1 MKIHIMEDN
10 HQGLGSK
17 PHATEPIRIS
27 RLPNLPLLLG
37 RTALKSGSYRVGDD
51 LPCLNISVA
60 PFYLNSENLQ
70 RYREICGFQS
80 QQIPATYLIVV
91 AFPLFIRLLLDK
103 SFPLRPMG
111 LVHLRNQI
119 TVEHAFEI
127 TSPISITAAVGASEL
142 TSRGLEWNID
152 TFAQSEGQTV
162 WSARSTFLHRCKTEI
177 KRQAQEPIKPTG
189 EIQEWQ
195 LPADSGRRYARVSGD
210 YNPIH
215 LTDMTA
221 KLLGFKRAIAHGMW
235 SKARCL
241 ATLEKDL
248 PDAGYQV
255 NASFHKPIFLP
266 SSVRYYSEMK
276 GGEQDFYLF
285 NGSGS
290 DMHLQCSIL

>member
-1 MKIHIMEDN
+1 MKEKYK
-10 HQGLGSK
+10 GSGSK
-17 PHATEPIRIS
+17 PHAPESIHIS

-60 PFYLNSENLQ
+60 PFQLNSINLQ

-80 QQIPATYLIVV
+80 QQIPATYLFVV
-91 AFPLFIRLLLDK
+91 AFPLFTRLLLDK

-119 TVEHAFEI
+119 TVEHAFEV
-127 TSPISITAAVGASEL
+127 TSPVSITAAVGASEL

-152 TFAQSEGQTV
+152 TLVQSEGQTV
-162 WSARSTFLHRCKTEI
+162 WTAKSTFLHRCKTEI
-177 KRQAQEPIKPTG
+177 MRQAQEPIKPTG
-189 EIQEWQ
+189 EYQEWQ
-195 LPADSGRRYARVSGD
+195 LPAYSGRRYARVSGD

-215 LTDMTA
+215 LTDITA
-221 KLLGFKRAIAHGMW
+221 KLLGFKHAIAHGMW

-241 ATLEKDL
+241 AALEKDL

-255 NASFHKPIFLP
+255 NASFHKPVFLP
-266 SSVRYYSEMK
+266 SSVRFYSEK
-276 GGEQDFYLF
+276 QGGEQGFYLF
-285 NGSGS
+285 NDSGS
-290 DMHLQCSIL
+290 DMHLQGSIL